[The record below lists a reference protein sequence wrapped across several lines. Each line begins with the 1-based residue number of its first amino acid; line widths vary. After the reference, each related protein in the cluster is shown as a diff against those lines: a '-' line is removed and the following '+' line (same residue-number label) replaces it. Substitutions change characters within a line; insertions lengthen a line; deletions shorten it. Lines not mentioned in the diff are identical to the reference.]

1 MISLF
6 LGSLQVYSQQITRT
20 QYLQMLGEKSV
31 QIRYR
36 TNQTINKEL
45 ISELNP
51 GLHILIYQQN
61 GQEKSMK
68 IRTNS
73 F

>member
-6 LGSLQVYSQQITRT
+6 LGSLQVHSQQITRT
-20 QYLQMLGEKSV
+20 PYLQMLGEKSV